1 MSAKLTVTKLTCN
14 YQDGLAVTAGD
25 IRVGWQMK
33 ADTNGDRQTAY
44 RIRIFENITGKSVY
58 DSGKTASAESQLISL
73 PPLKGNRHGY
83 YWQVCVWDAAGKKS
97 AWSQKQ
103 YVRVVPEELGAKW
116 IGAMTKADAK
126 LPEGRWANSVFKK
139 DSFKAKWQDTD
150 TLSAKSIILRKEF
163 CTGKGRLQMPWCT

>member
-73 PPLKGNRHGY
+73 PPLKGTGRCACGTPPARSRHG
-83 YWQVCVWDAAGKKS
+83 A
-97 AWSQKQ
+97 
-103 YVRVVPEELGAKW
+103 RNN
-116 IGAMTKADAK
+116 M
-126 LPEGRWANSVFKK
+126 
-139 DSFKAKWQDTD
+139 
-150 TLSAKSIILRKEF
+150 
-163 CTGKGRLQMPWCT
+163 

>member
-58 DSGKTASAESQLISL
+58 DSGKTASGESQLISL

-83 YWQVCVWDAAGKKS
+83 YWQVCVWDAAGKS
-97 AWSQKQ
+97 
-103 YVRVVPEELGAKW
+103 RHGARSN
-116 IGAMTKADAK
+116 M
-126 LPEGRWANSVFKK
+126 
-139 DSFKAKWQDTD
+139 
-150 TLSAKSIILRKEF
+150 
-163 CTGKGRLQMPWCT
+163 

>member
-73 PPLKGNRHGY
+73 PPLKATATATTGRCAYGTPPARSRHG
-83 YWQVCVWDAAGKKS
+83 ARS
-97 AWSQKQ
+97 N
-103 YVRVVPEELGAKW
+103 
-116 IGAMTKADAK
+116 M
-126 LPEGRWANSVFKK
+126 
-139 DSFKAKWQDTD
+139 
-150 TLSAKSIILRKEF
+150 
-163 CTGKGRLQMPWCT
+163 